1 MNEDILQQLSDFMEN
16 PQNSWM
22 VDIFSYVSPNT
33 KFLIIDA
40 ISDAVEN
47 RNIPIEDIANQVFLQ
62 VGRQVGMIRWLIMT
76 EEEIKKLKEQVKDL
90 NDRIE
95 KMEGLI
101 KYLTLSTP
109 SNYSTISF
117 PPDYSKKAYSN
128 KGGLKHEMR

>member
-47 RNIPIEDIANQVFLQ
+47 RNIPLEDITNQVFLQ
-62 VGRQVGMIRWLIMT
+62 VGRQVGMIR
-76 EEEIKKLKEQVKDL
+76 
-90 NDRIE
+90 
-95 KMEGLI
+95 
-101 KYLTLSTP
+101 
-109 SNYSTISF
+109 
-117 PPDYSKKAYSN
+117 
-128 KGGLKHEMR
+128 

>member
-1 MNEDILQQLSDFMEN
+1 MIEEE
-16 PQNSWM
+16 
-22 VDIFSYVSPNT
+22 
-33 KFLIIDA
+33 
-40 ISDAVEN
+40 ISN
-47 RNIPIEDIANQVFLQ
+47 K
-62 VGRQVGMIRWLIMT
+62 
-76 EEEIKKLKEQVKDL
+76 EEIKKLKEQVKDL

-117 PPDYSKKAYSN
+117 SPDYSKKAYSK

>member
-22 VDIFSYVSPNT
+22 VDIFSYVSPDT

-62 VGRQVGMIRWLIMT
+62 VGRQVGMIR
-76 EEEIKKLKEQVKDL
+76 
-90 NDRIE
+90 
-95 KMEGLI
+95 
-101 KYLTLSTP
+101 
-109 SNYSTISF
+109 
-117 PPDYSKKAYSN
+117 
-128 KGGLKHEMR
+128 